1 MEYTNVK
8 NPVWSNAEKTAVN
21 CEVIFPSVS
30 QEYLP
35 FTAVP
40 EGDYDYTHQIFE
52 DCKNG
57 EYGEVGAYEPPPPYI
72 LTAEDNKAK
81 ATQLLFKTDWATIP
95 DVSDKTMSNPYLSN
109 LNEFL
114 SFRNQVR
121 QIVINPVAGDINWPT
136 LPEAIWESV

>member
-1 MEYTNVK
+1 MNYTEVK
-8 NPVWSNAEKTAVN
+8 NPIWGNEEHTLIN

-30 QEYLP
+30 PSYLP

-57 EYGEVGAYEPPPPYI
+57 EYGAVGAYEPPPPYVP
-72 LTAEDNKAK
+72 TAEDNKSK
-81 ATQLLFKTDWATIP
+81 ATQLLFETDWATIP

-121 QIVINPVAGDINWPT
+121 QIVINPVAGDINCPT
-136 LPEAIWESV
+136 LPEARWESG